1 MSDEEYRGF
10 KWAEEVARQGRNLTM
25 DKKLTITVCP
35 VGGTITR
42 HQNPYQPY
50 TAREI
55 ADQTIAAYQ
64 EGASV
69 AHLHTRNED
78 GSMGAPRE
86 VLKNCIDM
94 ILEKCPDMIIQPSSC
109 ESYVPGAA
117 NYSYES
123 VKPLVDLF
131 QGQKYMESTIF
142 TPVSYAA
149 ESIGG
154 RVELNLATEA
164 NTVKTVRYLQEH
176 KIKPEFM
183 NHNWE
188 GIHNVRE
195 WLIKP
200 GILERPY
207 LMSMGPGMHNAA
219 DTYPD
224 PWGHMYVLGMMHM
237 MPEGSFITI
246 SAGGRN
252 WLPLS
257 VFAMLMGVDGVR
269 VGMEDQIWMY
279 PHRDD
284 LIQRSADAARKIAT
298 LARELGREVTT
309 PAEARALMGIRAAS
323 PAADK

>member
-1 MSDEEYRGF
+1 
-10 KWAEEVARQGRNLTM
+10 
-25 DKKLTITVCP
+25 
-35 VGGTITR
+35 
-42 HQNPYQPY
+42 
-50 TAREI
+50 
-55 ADQTIAAYQ
+55 
-64 EGASV
+64 
-69 AHLHTRNED
+69 
-78 GSMGAPRE
+78 
-86 VLKNCIDM
+86 
-94 ILEKCPDMIIQPSSC
+94 
-109 ESYVPGAA
+109 
-117 NYSYES
+117 
-123 VKPLVDLF
+123 
-131 QGQKYMESTIF
+131 
-142 TPVSYAA
+142 
-149 ESIGG
+149 
-154 RVELNLATEA
+154 VELNLATEA